1 MRFKRRSIISE
12 AVRAPARAA
21 DYLFLAGNLLLL
33 YCFVPPLS
41 LTMFFVV
48 SALLVYLKSLVPA
61 RLSAAYLT
69 AACAILVGTLVLYHR
84 AAGMPGG
91 AVPAILTESL
101 SNLSASAE
109 TIRLLSGIGASYCFL
124 RGVYALLEPRL
135 SLGDYA
141 RYYFFFPTFFS
152 GPVMTPQDY
161 LAQAPSLGADNTASG
176 LARMALGA
184 VKIVTSLWLAG
195 VMPLIS
201 QAGMAGVIQMNSAAW
216 AWLYACAAGV
226 WLFLNFSGFS
236 DLAIGAGRLCNIT
249 VPENFN
255 NPFAAADIT
264 DFWRRWH
271 MTLAAWLRAC
281 IFTPLVHALGYRLG
295 AQHVA
300 LVVLPP
306 LITMIVCG
314 LWHGVSA
321 CYVIWGALHGAGLVI
336 RHAWK
341 ATVSGRLP
349 QAVTGSPLYVAAAWL
364 VTQAYI
370 AFTWAFFF
378 PTPSPSL
385 LHSLLYASR
394 MFGIVRYDVDIAITH
409 AVAALGLR

>member
-1 MRFKRRSIISE
+1 VL
-12 AVRAPARAA
+12 AALRASGRVPE
-21 DYLFLAGNLLLL
+21 YLFFTGNLLFL

-41 LTMFFVV
+41 LATFFAV
-48 SALLVYLKSLVPA
+48 SALLLYIKSFVPA
-61 RLSAAYLT
+61 RWSGAHLA
-69 AACAILVGTLVLYHR
+69 AACTILVATLILYHR
-84 AAGMPGG
+84 AVGMPGG
-91 AVPAILTESL
+91 AIPAALTASL
-101 SNLSASAE
+101 LGLSATAE
-109 TIRLLSGIGASYCFL
+109 TVRLLSSIGASYCFL

-141 RYYFFFPTFFS
+141 RYYFFFPTYFT

-161 LAQAPSLGADNTASG
+161 LAQAPSFDTGNAASG

-195 VMPLIS
+195 VVPLTS
-201 QAGMAGVIQMNSAAW
+201 HAGMIGVIQMNSAVW
-216 AWLYACAAGV
+216 AWLYAFVAGV
-226 WLFLNFSGFS
+226 WLFLNFSGFA

-255 NPFAAADIT
+255 NPFAATDIT

-295 AQHVA
+295 PQHVA

-306 LITMIVCG
+306 MITMIVCG
-314 LWHGVSA
+314 LWHGLSA
-321 CYVIWGALHGAGLVI
+321 CYVIWGALHGAGLVV
-336 RHAWK
+336 RHIWT

-349 QAVTGSPLYVAAAWL
+349 LAVTGSPVYVAATWL
-364 VTQAYI
+364 VTQAYV
-370 AFTWAFFF
+370 AFAWAFFF
-378 PTPSPSL
+378 PTPAPML
-385 LHSLLYASR
+385 LHSLIYSSR
-394 MFGIVRYDVDIAITH
+394 MFGIARYDVDIAISH